1 MNNIKT
7 LNLDID
13 KINDDFEN
21 KCSICYETLYN
32 TVTLSKCDHKFC
44 LDCISKWISS
54 QNETCPYCRTFLFK
68 EKLNPS
74 INDYNNYEGIPY
86 LERVD
91 NSIHNLKITELYKSN
106 EEGDSLIIELSNIS
120 KEDIDIKYPDKRSLL
135 SDKIFKF
142 IKGEFYEKYIEIENQ
157 FRMSLEDY
165 V

>member
-1 MNNIKT
+1 MNNKKP

-13 KINDDFEN
+13 KINDDYDN

-44 LDCISKWISS
+44 LDCISKWITA

-68 EKLNPS
+68 EKSKPS
-74 INDYNNYEGIPY
+74 INDYNNYEDIPY

-91 NSIHNLKITELYKSN
+91 ESIHNLKITELYKSN
-106 EEGDSLIIELSNIS
+106 EEGDSLIIEILNIS
-120 KEDIDIKYPDKRSLL
+120 KEDININYPQKRSIF
-135 SDKIFKF
+135 SDKLFKF
-142 IKGEFYEKYIEIENQ
+142 IKGNFYEKYMEIENQ
-157 FRMSLEDY
+157 YNMSLEDY